1 MVVVV
6 SATAVESQDTLHV
19 IVPVV
24 EAPVAVDI
32 VAVEAVVVDQVSTHH
47 HLKQFYWY
55 YCCCFLTMTFL
66 TSSSAVAKMP
76 RDASCLS

>member
-24 EAPVAVDI
+24 EALVAMDI
-32 VAVEAVVVDQVSTHH
+32 VAVEAVVADQVSTHH
-47 HLKQFYWY
+47 RLIQF
-55 YCCCFLTMTFL
+55 FI
-66 TSSSAVAKMP
+66 
-76 RDASCLS
+76 

>member
-19 IVPVV
+19 TVPVV
-24 EAPVAVDI
+24 ESPVAVDG
-32 VAVEAVVVDQVSTHH
+32 VAVEALVADQVSTHH
-47 HLKQFYWY
+47 HLKQFYSY

-66 TSSSAVAKMP
+66 TSSSAVANMP
-76 RDASCLS
+76 RNASYLS

>member
-24 EAPVAVDI
+24 VAPVAVDS

-47 HLKQFYWY
+47 CLIQF
-55 YCCCFLTMTFL
+55 FI
-66 TSSSAVAKMP
+66 
-76 RDASCLS
+76 